1 MRKKTVVV
9 TGGAGFIGSHLSD
22 KLIAEDFKV
31 ICLDNLITGSLDN
44 VRGLLKDKNFKFI
57 RHNVTKHIDIKGKV
71 DYVLHFASPASP
83 KDYLKFPIPT
93 LKVGSLGTHNAL
105 GLAKKKKARFLLAST
120 SEVYGDPAIHPQ
132 PESYWGNVNPVGVR
146 GCYDEAKR
154 FAEAITMAYHR
165 AHKLDTR
172 IARIFNSIL
181 ADQPVVVFNDS
192 KFHLEE
198 IGKYVNTLNPNKK
211 TQIFVPSFD
220 PKTLRVKLKEV
231 STVIKHPY
239 KGDAYELSLA
249 YGRKVKVTGD
259 HSVFKRDK
267 NGDPIAVPVRGL
279 KVGDHVAI
287 PGKLPVIEKDIEYI
301 NIAEEIF
308 RTSQESELWD
318 YVIYSRSLRYIIN
331 KRKEDIYEILRRCK
345 RYNARRFYNG
355 LFCAFN
361 KYRRGSFLPLF
372 VIYKLGLKIPTDSE
386 IRIFS
391 GGAHIFTPNKIK
403 LTNDILWLLGFYIAE
418 GCAAYKFGKSYYIT
432 FSSDDYLLKKAKAI
446 LERRFGVH
454 AIYRLADKN
463 KRSPAIF
470 AHSKILY
477 FIFNK
482 IFKVIKISPGETEIP
497 LWILQLPLPR
507 LKYVLEGFKDGD
519 GTHSGKKINK
529 ELCFD
534 TASKKLALQL
544 SMLLLRFGIVASLGK
559 YTTTFKKKY
568 GSKKFPFYRLTIC
581 ELSNFN
587 ILTWDRGVKQKLIAS
602 RSEDLIWAWIREIKR
617 CKPSSYVYDLSVPG
631 TENFIA
637 GNGVFCHNTYGPRMR
652 MNDGRVVPNFIYQAL
667 NNKPLTVYG
676 RGQQTR
682 SFCYISDLI
691 EGIYRLLRSN
701 FNLPINLGNPC
712 EFTMLELAKLTIKLT
727 ESKSKIAFKPL
738 PQDDPQQR
746 QPDIA
751 KARKILHWQPRIKL
765 EEGLKRT
772 IDWFRL
778 KLCLP

>member
-22 KLIAEDFKV
+22 KLISEDFKV
-31 ICLDNLITGSLDN
+31 ICLDNLITGSLNN

-172 IARIFNSIL
+172 IARIFNS
-181 ADQPVVVFNDS
+181 F
-192 KFHLEE
+192 
-198 IGKYVNTLNPNKK
+198 
-211 TQIFVPSFD
+211 
-220 PKTLRVKLKEV
+220 
-231 STVIKHPY
+231 
-239 KGDAYELSLA
+239 
-249 YGRKVKVTGD
+249 
-259 HSVFKRDK
+259 
-267 NGDPIAVPVRGL
+267 
-279 KVGDHVAI
+279 
-287 PGKLPVIEKDIEYI
+287 
-301 NIAEEIF
+301 
-308 RTSQESELWD
+308 
-318 YVIYSRSLRYIIN
+318 
-331 KRKEDIYEILRRCK
+331 
-345 RYNARRFYNG
+345 
-355 LFCAFN
+355 
-361 KYRRGSFLPLF
+361 
-372 VIYKLGLKIPTDSE
+372 
-386 IRIFS
+386 
-391 GGAHIFTPNKIK
+391 
-403 LTNDILWLLGFYIAE
+403 
-418 GCAAYKFGKSYYIT
+418 
-432 FSSDDYLLKKAKAI
+432 
-446 LERRFGVH
+446 
-454 AIYRLADKN
+454 
-463 KRSPAIF
+463 
-470 AHSKILY
+470 
-477 FIFNK
+477 
-482 IFKVIKISPGETEIP
+482 
-497 LWILQLPLPR
+497 
-507 LKYVLEGFKDGD
+507 
-519 GTHSGKKINK
+519 
-529 ELCFD
+529 
-534 TASKKLALQL
+534 
-544 SMLLLRFGIVASLGK
+544 
-559 YTTTFKKKY
+559 
-568 GSKKFPFYRLTIC
+568 
-581 ELSNFN
+581 
-587 ILTWDRGVKQKLIAS
+587 
-602 RSEDLIWAWIREIKR
+602 
-617 CKPSSYVYDLSVPG
+617 
-631 TENFIA
+631 
-637 GNGVFCHNTYGPRMR
+637 GPRMR

-712 EFTMLELAKLTIKLT
+712 EFTILELAKLTIKLT